1 MKNAGIQ
8 LSPGDGDLS
17 LGALP
22 DLQRVGSPC
31 HLPYTDDSTGSIII
45 MTPSVASSGSC

>member
-22 DLQRVGSPC
+22 DLQWVPFAI
-31 HLPYTDDSTGSIII
+31 Y
-45 MTPSVASSGSC
+45 